1 MEVVKSQEEQ
11 KRRETLVEE
20 RTKFENEK
28 QVLSDELLRRRKEE
42 MAKIKK
48 DFEQQLSLLK
58 LQVEKTDELRSEEVS
73 KIDVNNQYMSV
84 GIIK

>member
-48 DFEQQLSLLK
+48 HFEQQLSLLK